1 MEEVEAECR
10 KKLLKFAEETEE
22 ELKLKDQMLA
32 IVEAKLCQL
41 RIQIDNEKRSTPTR
55 TPETSLQAVI

>member
-1 MEEVEAECR
+1 VLKIAED
-10 KKLLKFAEETEE
+10 TEE

-32 IVEAKLCQL
+32 VVEAKLCQL

-55 TPETSLQAVI
+55 TPEASLPAV